1 MLPRSKLVNLNCNL
15 NGNLHGNPAPSIRGT
30 GVRRASVACMPMS
43 TSRSTYM
50 YMYMSGRW
58 RLVDTAAEREN
69 RPATGDVATPLVRHE
84 ISLQSSGSGFG
95 LRLHC
100 TNWEGPEQRW

>member
-1 MLPRSKLVNLNCNL
+1 MLPRSKLVNLNRNL
-15 NGNLHGNPAPSIRGT
+15 NGNLHDNQAPSIRGT
-30 GVRRASVACMPMS
+30 GVRRESVACMPMPRS
-43 TSRSTYM
+43 TSM

-69 RPATGDVATPLVRHE
+69 SPATGDVATPLVRHE

-95 LRLHC
+95 LRLHW